1 MRGWSVQGFHLSGLS
16 DVRSPRLVAAQIAHV
31 DSVRLR
37 RGDDERFAAFAGLN
51 RFRGMPVPLELAAV
65 CKSYVNIELIES
77 H

>member
-1 MRGWSVQGFHLSGLS
+1 MLIHF
-16 DVRSPRLVAAQIAHV
+16 
-31 DSVRLR
+31 RLR